1 MKTLSDCRA
10 GDTFS
15 HVRTCDRLRPIYYAA
30 ASGDFNPI
38 HVDAEFARAAGL
50 PGPILQGMC
59 TYAWLAEACAAYFGD
74 PGCFRRLTAR
84 FSRPVLPGDTVTF
97 EGVCTQADGERVR
110 VEVAARNQRGEDVL
124 RSASAE
130 AATGDAPAHALAAGA
145 AAPGPAQ
152 ASGTQ
157 GAPPADPRM
166 SRRYGPYRYEAGLE
180 KMRDFALAVAGGI
193 PTRLYDHAADPAPHP
208 LLVDEDAGR
217 ASRHGSVIG
226 APTFGAV
233 FAMQPFAAALVDP
246 VLAMDLPRVLH
257 GEQEL
262 VYGAPVRPGDRLE
275 TRGEVISI
283 EKRGK
288 LDVVVVRSSTTNQ
301 HGAAVLEGFWTAA
314 VR

>member
-10 GDTFS
+10 GDTFT

-59 TYAWLAEACAAYFGD
+59 TYGWLAEACTAYFGD
-74 PGCFRRLTAR
+74 PGSFRRLTAR

-97 EGVCTQADGERVR
+97 EGVCTHADGERVR

-130 AATGDAPAHALAAGA
+130 AASGDAPSPVFAAGA
-145 AAPGPAQ
+145 AAPGLAQ
-152 ASGTQ
+152 EAAGT
-157 GAPPADPRM
+157 PSADPRM
-166 SRRYGPYRYEAGLE
+166 GRRFGPYRYEAGLE

-193 PTRLYDHAADPAPHP
+193 PTRMYGHTPDPAPHP

-246 VLAMDLPRVLH
+246 VLALDLPRVVH

-275 TRGEVISI
+275 TRGEVIAI

-288 LDVVVVRSSTTNQ
+288 LDIVVVRSSTSNQ
-301 HGAAVLEGFWTAA
+301 HGAAVLEGLWTAA